1 MTTAIRIARAL
12 LWLVYA
18 WVVVTVVLLFLA
30 FLLQLFG
37 ANPTAGFVQWVYRS
51 TQRAMAPFRGIFE
64 PVPLSDQSVLDTSIL
79 FAMIVYGFVGMGL
92 NLAVEWVTRKLREAE
107 AHDRATKAVDH
118 GSATRPGRTD
128 ASHLVNLTG
137 PEGASASAILTARSN
152 GTAIDLTA
160 AGLQPMQSYG
170 VWLDVADGRRMSAGA
185 FQADRDG
192 MVHVSMATTGSLAE
206 IRMLGVSP
214 LAQTGARGNATVL
227 VARLS

>member
-128 ASHLVNLTG
+128 ASLVYVRSFYNLGDPIRNVNICFTTPVSG
-137 PEGASASAILTARSN
+137 YVVYKFLSISG
-152 GTAIDLTA
+152 GTSRIWHKDDIALIGEDLRVPT
-160 AGLQPMQSYG
+160 
-170 VWLDVADGRRMSAGA
+170 
-185 FQADRDG
+185 
-192 MVHVSMATTGSLAE
+192 
-206 IRMLGVSP
+206 VSP
-214 LAQTGARGNATVL
+214 IIVPRTLRPSVD
-227 VARLS
+227 